1 MPRTFYTIDDLYQF
15 CKTNQFER
23 FDSKEHGNKPL
34 IVQSIE
40 TFESAD
46 NSQDGL
52 LPVKLKACHIGTN
65 RNKSTISE
73 ESMKKYMSSFKGRPI
88 LGAIYKT
95 DTGEYEFR
103 GHDMKIVED
112 GNEATVEYIEQP
124 VGVISEVNEPYLEYD
139 ENEDKTYLMVNGN
152 VFEDYSKAAEILKKR
167 RTCKCSVEI
176 AVDELSWD
184 GKEEVLSIDVFSF
197 RGVTILGYE
206 QDGVTEIQEGMKG
219 SKITIDNFSAE
230 QNSMFSANYQGK
242 LLETLDK
249 LNTILSK
256 FSIEDTTKKGV
267 ENEDMNHFEELLGK
281 YGVTAADVDFPTD
294 GLSDEEL
301 DAAFEEHFAGCK
313 KKKKCNAN
321 ENPEDD
327 EFAGCQKKKKCDA
340 DDENEDEDEADGEDD
355 EFAGCKK
362 KKKCENENEED
373 DGEDESDEEDFAGC
387 KKKRKCSI
395 DEHGNVAIEYELSH
409 DDIRAGIYALLREES
424 DDDYFWPW
432 IVEVYDSKFI
442 YEDEWTGKF
451 YRRNYTKDG
460 DNIAFSGDA
469 VEVFNEWLSQEEKD
483 ALDALK
489 QSYSEL
495 KQFKDQYD
503 AAKLK
508 AKKDA
513 IFNRNEYSILA
524 EDASFV
530 ALKKDA
536 EKFSVEEVE
545 SKAKSIFAD
554 YVIRTGTF
562 SAKDD
567 GAKPTQTFGFNFR
580 AANKKSGP
588 YGGLFSGKD

>member
-1 MPRTFYTIDDLYQF
+1 MPKTFYTIDDLYQF

-23 FDSKEHGNKPL
+23 FSSKEHENKPL

-46 NSQDGL
+46 NSKDGL
-52 LPVKLKACHIGTN
+52 LPVQLKACHIGAN
-65 RNKSTISE
+65 RNKSSISE

-103 GHDMKIVED
+103 GHDMTIVED
-112 GNEATVEYIEQP
+112 GDEATVEYIEQP

-139 ENEDKTYLMVNGN
+139 EAEDKTYLMVSGN
-152 VFEDYSKAAEILKKR
+152 VFEDYSKAAEILKR
-167 RTCKCSVEI
+167 RKTCKCSVEI

-197 RGVTILGYE
+197 RGVTILGFE
-206 QDGVTEIQEGMKG
+206 QDGVTEIAEGMKG

-230 QNSMFSANYQGK
+230 QNSMFSENYQEK
-242 LLETLDK
+242 LLESLDK
-249 LNTILSK
+249 LNKILSK
-256 FSIEDTTKKGV
+256 FSIEDATQKGV
-267 ENEDMNHFEELLGK
+267 ENEDMDHFEELLEK
-281 YGVTAADVDFPTD
+281 YGITADEVDFNTD

-313 KKKKCNAN
+313 KKKKCDAT
-321 ENPEDD
+321 PEDKA
-327 EFAGCQKKKKCDA
+327 EA
-340 DDENEDEDEADGEDD
+340 EADGEDD

-373 DGEDESDEEDFAGC
+373 GNEDESDEEDFAGC

-395 DEHGNVAIEYELSH
+395 DENGNVAIEYELSH

-424 DDDYFWPW
+424 DDDDYFWPW

-460 DNIAFSGDA
+460 DNIAFSGNA

-495 KQFKDQYD
+495 KQFKEQYD
-503 AAKLK
+503 AAELK

-513 IFNRNEYSILA
+513 IFAKSEYSILA
-524 EDASFV
+524 DEDAFK
-530 ALKKDA
+530 ALVKDA

-545 SKAKSIFAD
+545 SKVKSIFAD
-554 YVIRTGTF
+554 YVIKTGTF

-567 GAKPTQTFGFNFR
+567 GAKPAQTLGFNFR